1 MVGFTGETE
10 EYFAKTCETFVDGP
24 FSYFMYLPIRKVR
37 VRLRPSQPTRCPW
50 RKGDA
55 VVLICADFLR
65 PKYMDFHIGHE
76 GREMRV
82 LLDNLK
88 DGSYFAYTDNY
99 SKVRVP
105 VNPMVWKIESP

>member
-1 MVGFTGETE
+1 
-10 EYFAKTCETFVDGP
+10 
-24 FSYFMYLPIRKVR
+24 
-37 VRLRPSQPTRCPW
+37 
-50 RKGDA
+50 
-55 VVLICADFLR
+55 
-65 PKYMDFHIGHE
+65 MDFHIGNE

-82 LLDNLK
+82 LMDNLK

>member
-1 MVGFTGETE
+1 MPRLVKPLWMVLL
-10 EYFAKTCETFVDGP
+10 VIP
-24 FSYFMYLPIRKVR
+24 MYLPIRKGR

-65 PKYMDFHIGHE
+65 PKYMDFHIGNE

-82 LLDNLK
+82 LMDNLK

>member
-1 MVGFTGETE
+1 M
-10 EYFAKTCETFVDGP
+10 
-24 FSYFMYLPIRKVR
+24 
-37 VRLRPSQPTRCPW
+37 
-50 RKGDA
+50 
-55 VVLICADFLR
+55 LICADFLR